1 MSIRCSLETDV
12 QVFSRA
18 YKDGLTEL
26 VSTAAP
32 ETIGSGRGMSFH
44 GVFILPDREVGAKG
58 FKPFAPALIRVNAPC
73 RPRQ

>member
-26 VSTAAP
+26 ASTAAP
-32 ETIGSGRGMSFH
+32 ETIGSGRGMSFY
-44 GVFILPDREVGAKG
+44 GVFILPNKSRGKR
-58 FKPFAPALIRVNAPC
+58 L
-73 RPRQ
+73 